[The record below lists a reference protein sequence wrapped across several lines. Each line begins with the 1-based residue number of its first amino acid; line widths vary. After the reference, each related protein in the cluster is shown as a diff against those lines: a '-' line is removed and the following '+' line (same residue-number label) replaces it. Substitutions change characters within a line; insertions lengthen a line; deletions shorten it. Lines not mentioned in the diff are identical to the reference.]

1 MSFSTRFAAALLL
14 VGSVLPCRAAP
25 PPPAEPPLTAIIDTT
40 LTTPFTPQGNG
51 QLRQAPDPAA
61 VPIKQFAFDGD
72 PKTFFASSQNPT
84 TTDHFTLILDKPV
97 AVKSIEITTGK
108 PTDNTDVLDAGTLE
122 VSGDGEAFTQ
132 AAKFTNGSASAK
144 LNGKPVKAIR
154 IKPTADLKHP
164 LAIREITIDSNPQVA
179 IFKYPVEI
187 FPIIDDSPEMK
198 EWIEKCIK
206 VCEHQYRMLNE
217 ELKSDGY
224 KPATVITMTLKKR
237 DRGVAETSGNR
248 ITGTTQFFVAHP
260 DDIGAMVHETTH
272 VVQHY
277 RGRGNPGWLV
287 EGLCDYVRFFKYEP
301 AGKLGRINPQTAHY
315 NSSYRITAAFLNY
328 LVQNYDKEIIQ
339 KLNTMMREG
348 KYTDEVWVN
357 LCGKTAQE
365 LDEEWRATLV
375 KR

>member
-1 MSFSTRFAAALLL
+1 M
-14 VGSVLPCRAAP
+14 
-25 PPPAEPPLTAIIDTT
+25 
-40 LTTPFTPQGNG
+40 
-51 QLRQAPDPAA
+51 
-61 VPIKQFAFDGD
+61 
-72 PKTFFASSQNPT
+72 
-84 TTDHFTLILDKPV
+84 
-97 AVKSIEITTGK
+97 
-108 PTDNTDVLDAGTLE
+108 
-122 VSGDGEAFTQ
+122 
-132 AAKFTNGSASAK
+132 
-144 LNGKPVKAIR
+144 
-154 IKPTADLKHP
+154 
-164 LAIREITIDSNPQVA
+164 
-179 IFKYPVEI
+179 
-187 FPIIDDSPEMK
+187 IDDSPEMK

-206 VCEHQYRMLNE
+206 VCERQYRMLNE

-301 AGKLGRINPQTAHY
+301 PGKLGRINPQTAHY
-315 NSSYRITAAFLNY
+315 NGSYRVTAAFLNY
-328 LVQNYDKEIIQ
+328 LVQNYDKEIIP